1 MRYPVGD
8 KALYCYISTVFAP
21 ATRLDFARPPLSSLP
36 KHKHENSQPTKN
48 NNVLDTFL
56 LLNFFKEAFL
66 NPSNRDDR
74 GSICRAPRK
83 GIIAI
88 SRLV

>member
-8 KALYCYISTVFAP
+8 KALYCDNSTVFAP

-36 KHKHENSQPTKN
+36 KHKHENSQPNQN

-56 LLNFFKEAFL
+56 LLNFFKKVFS

-74 GSICRAPRK
+74 GSICHAPRK
-83 GIIAI
+83 EIIATT
-88 SRLV
+88 RFV